1 MLPRSQRNSTE
12 GHPHSGGLR
21 CRVLQDVLKTLT
33 SLSASRVTFRSSSC
47 FLALCRFVCLL
58 HSSPLLQFLLDAY
71 TCIRVCFSS
80 CNRKTFVLF
89 YCLFPFAEGMRMAV
103 FRDCLVR
110 GTWRMARSVELT
122 GWLQGSSGKEPEW
135 H

>member
-1 MLPRSQRNSTE
+1 MSCPPGRAQDPHISLCLPGHIQVFLLLLGALPFCLSPSQ
-12 GHPHSGGLR
+12 L
-21 CRVLQDVLKTLT
+21 
-33 SLSASRVTFRSSSC
+33 
-47 FLALCRFVCLL
+47 
-58 HSSPLLQFLLDAY
+58 PLLQFLLDAY

-110 GTWRMARSVELT
+110 GTWWMARSVELT

-135 H
+135 HQTARFPDS